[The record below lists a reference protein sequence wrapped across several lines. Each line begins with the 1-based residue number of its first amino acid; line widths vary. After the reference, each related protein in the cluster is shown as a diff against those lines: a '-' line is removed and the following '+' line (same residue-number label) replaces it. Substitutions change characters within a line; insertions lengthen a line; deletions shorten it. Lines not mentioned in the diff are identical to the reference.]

1 MALRRYQKAILLI
14 KDLCSN
20 SAVAGFYQVRR
31 YQPVDNELVVAYT
44 ADMQPV
50 EFNWGS
56 GVYQS
61 VGVVY
66 LPMNII

>member
-1 MALRRYQKAILLI
+1 MVLRRYQKAILLI

-20 SAVAGFYQVRR
+20 SAVAGYHRVRR
-31 YQPVDNELVVAYT
+31 HQPVDNELGVANT

-50 EFNWGS
+50 EFNQGS
-56 GVYQS
+56 DVYQS

-66 LPMNII
+66 LAMNTI